1 MRPRYSPEV
10 LGWFDGG
17 RLERWNGEPAGE
29 PLTEQVMRALEL
41 IDGWPASHAAVAA
54 VTRSGG
60 ATAVR
65 ATRGDVDRPFPLAS
79 VTKLLTAS
87 AVLIAIQEE
96 AVALDRPAG
105 PEGSTVRH
113 LLAHASGLG
122 PEGGVIVRPA
132 QRRIY
137 SNRGFELVADVV
149 ARAADMPFGDYLQE
163 GVLEPLGMRATSLI
177 GSPAHGATSTVGD
190 LTHLA
195 AELLAP
201 SLLDPTTSHAAT
213 AVAFPGL
220 DGVLPGF
227 GRQTPNDWGLGFEIR
242 GTKSPHWTAPANS
255 PETVGHFGRSGTF
268 LWMDPVAGVAVVC
281 LTDLDF
287 GPWAIAAWPLL
298 GDAVLAALG

>member
-1 MRPRYSPEV
+1 M
-10 LGWFDGG
+10 
-17 RLERWNGEPAGE
+17 
-29 PLTEQVMRALEL
+29 QALEL
-41 IDGWPASHAAVAA
+41 IDDWPAPHAAVA
-54 VTRSGG
+54 VLTRSGG
-60 ATAVR
+60 AMAVR

-79 VTKLLTAS
+79 VTKLLTAT

-96 AVALDRPAG
+96 AVALDQPAG

-122 PEGGVIVRPA
+122 PEGRAIVRPA

-137 SNRGFELVADVV
+137 SNRGFEVVADVV
-149 ARAADMPFGDYLQE
+149 AQAAGMPFDDYLRQ
-163 GVLEPLGMRATSLI
+163 GVLEPLAMLATSLT

-190 LTHLA
+190 LTKLA
-195 AELLAP
+195 AEVLAP
-201 SLLDPTTSHAAT
+201 SLLDPTTLHNAT

-220 DGVLPGF
+220 NGVLPGF

-242 GTKSPHWTAPANS
+242 GTKSPHWTALANS
-255 PETVGHFGRSGTF
+255 PATVGHFGRSGTF
-268 LWMDPVAGVAVVC
+268 LWMDPAAGVALVC

-298 GDAVLAALG
+298 GDAVLAELG